1 MKTTRSMKLVG
12 KNKSVILKIENKEK
26 VRVDDMKCTNDNIVT
41 NAIVDND
48 IEKIVSKNK
57 GSDNNV
63 MKDITKYVSN
73 DVSNGKVNV
82 INEVVVGNAIEKI
95 LLRIKIVKLPLRRN
109 VLKNCLMLKE
119 MVHVIKK

>member
-1 MKTTRSMKLVG
+1 MKLVG